1 MIIIFINNNKKL
13 LTALSY
19 MFIVKEEHKEVIYMQ
34 TVPSAI
40 GPYSAYRKAG
50 NLLFTSGQLPID
62 PKTNQLEDN
71 FSDQCKRSL
80 MNIQSILEQENLKME
95 DIVKV
100 TVLLKDLSYFEEVN
114 RLFEEFFQKPYP
126 TRTAFEV
133 SKLPKNALIEI
144 EAIAFLK

>member
-1 MIIIFINNNKKL
+1 
-13 LTALSY
+13 
-19 MFIVKEEHKEVIYMQ
+19 MQ
-34 TVPSAI
+34 TVPSTI
-40 GPYSAYRKAG
+40 GPYSVYRKAG

-62 PKTNQLEDN
+62 PKTNQLEDD

-95 DIVKV
+95 DIVKA

-114 RLFEEFFQKPYP
+114 ELFEEVFKKPYP
-126 TRTAFEV
+126 ARTAYEV

-144 EAIAFLK
+144 EVIASLK

>member
-1 MIIIFINNNKKL
+1 
-13 LTALSY
+13 
-19 MFIVKEEHKEVIYMQ
+19 MQ

-144 EAIAFLK
+144 EAIAFLKWFCKEL